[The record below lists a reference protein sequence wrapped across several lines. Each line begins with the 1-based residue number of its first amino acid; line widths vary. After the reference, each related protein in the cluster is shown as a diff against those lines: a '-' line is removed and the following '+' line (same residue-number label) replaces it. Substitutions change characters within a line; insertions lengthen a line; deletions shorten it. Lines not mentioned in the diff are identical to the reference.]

1 MDRWYLAAGA
11 HTLTQNTFL
20 IDQVTS
26 ITVFASEIYLK
37 STTACISR
45 DWFVLSCFPSQVS
58 SDVTLKQSEIALS
71 DKCAVAAISIDVS
84 VWHKDGSFLLL
95 SFLWTTGDVWVFI
108 HCEDEIHE

>member
-1 MDRWYLAAGA
+1 M
-11 HTLTQNTFL
+11 LTQDTFL

-71 DKCAVAAISIDVS
+71 DKCAVAAISIDV
-84 VWHKDGSFLLL
+84 WHKDGSF
-95 SFLWTTGDVWVFI
+95 FFVVWIFI
-108 HCEDEIHE
+108 HGEDKIHE